1 MRGCVVRGQA
11 SRFLQRERLF
21 FPHPVTDNVGLPG
34 IVQTSQGSMIKLC
47 AGNKQRWLGLK
58 GISHDTNITNLRP
71 MSETYA
77 EVSPNI

>member
-34 IVQTSQGSMIKLC
+34 IVQTI
-47 AGNKQRWLGLK
+47 
-58 GISHDTNITNLRP
+58 
-71 MSETYA
+71 
-77 EVSPNI
+77 